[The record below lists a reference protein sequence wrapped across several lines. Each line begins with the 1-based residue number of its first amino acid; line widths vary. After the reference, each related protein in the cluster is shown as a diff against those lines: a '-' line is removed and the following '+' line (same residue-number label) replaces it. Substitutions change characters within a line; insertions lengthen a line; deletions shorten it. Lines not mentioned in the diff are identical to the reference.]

1 MMNRRGTG
9 VIFCLIA
16 AALFSTRYISAA
28 IFGSGV
34 LSWGS
39 DLFDSMLQYVGSAL
53 TVLSVIALIVGIIYL
68 VAAEI
73 TGK

>member
-1 MMNRRGTG
+1 MNRRGTG

-16 AALFSTRYISAA
+16 AVLFSTRYISAA